1 MADEKEDSP
10 SAAVSMPRV
19 RRRAPTIELKATE
32 VAVEPSPAASDTPP
46 PSAAEPA
53 SAAPPEYSTQPPDYD
68 RGAAAEPPPSEPP
81 PPESSDAAWHHF
93 LGRPAVEASL
103 AGGLAA
109 LIVFIVLWLGGMF
122 ARPEGT
128 LSPRVAVLETRL
140 RELASRPPPA
150 APDTRPI
157 DELSARVNRLES
169 ATASNANTGGAA
181 SEETIKSLQAGA
193 ADLARQV
200 NDNATAIREARGQ
213 ADAALKAADAAR
225 SATERNDVE
234 ALNNRLAAL
243 ERASKVLAED
253 VAKSIAAAGD
263 RPLRAAVAAQ
273 ALQAAVERGT
283 PFAAEL
289 TATKAV
295 LGNSQAVAALEPFAA
310 SGLPSADKL
319 ARDLADIT
327 PAMLKV
333 RPAPPPSGGFL
344 DRLQANAEKL
354 VRVRRIDEA
363 PGDGPDA
370 AIGRAQAKAARGDL
384 AGAAAELK
392 TLPADIRA
400 PADEWI
406 KKVEA
411 RRSALEASHRVVAD
425 ALGALGKSSP

>member
-10 SAAVSMPRV
+10 SAGVSMPRV

-32 VAVEPSPAASDTPP
+32 VAVEPPAASDGQPQAHP
-46 PSAAEPA
+46 EPE
-53 SAAPPEYSTQPPDYD
+53 SAAPPEYSTQPPEYD
-68 RGAAAEPPPSEPP
+68 RGGATAELPHSEPP
-81 PPESSDAAWHHF
+81 PAESSNATWHQF

-122 ARPEGT
+122 SRPEGT

-140 RELASRPPPA
+140 RELASRPPA
-150 APDTRPI
+150 APDTRPT
-157 DELSARVNRLES
+157 DELSARVNRLER
-169 ATASNANTGGAA
+169 ATASNADAGNAA
-181 SEETIKSLQAGA
+181 SDETIKSLQAGA
-193 ADLARQV
+193 ADLARRV

-225 SATERNDVE
+225 AAGERNDVE

-243 ERASKVLAED
+243 ERASKTLAED

-273 ALQAAVERGT
+273 ALQAAVERGA

-310 SGLPSADKL
+310 SGLPPTDKL
-319 ARDLADIT
+319 ARELADIT
-327 PAMLKV
+327 LAMLKA

-363 PGDGPDA
+363 PGDDPGA
-370 AIGRAQAKAARGDL
+370 VFGRAQAKAARGDL

-392 TLPADIRA
+392 ALPADVRA

-411 RRSALEASHRVVAD
+411 RRGALEASHRVVAD
-425 ALGALGKSSP
+425 ALGALGKISP